1 MIWISLDSVS
11 SSPAD
16 LPRVGMNFR
25 ATTCRRREPVMRAEG
40 GAHSLASA
48 CSIPRPRSLLDDC
61 CTACLL
67 AAPGPASVNLPER
80 AFSDQLQYVVR
91 LHVLQLQL
99 RVSANLRS
107 KPIPAQILNL
117 NVALGAG
124 VRGNHD

>member
-48 CSIPRPRSLLDDC
+48 CS
-61 CTACLL
+61 TAYLL

-80 AFSDQLQYVVR
+80 TFSDQLQYVVR
-91 LHVLQLQL
+91 LHVIQLEL
-99 RVSANLRS
+99 RICAVSLYLR
-107 KPIPAQILNL
+107 
-117 NVALGAG
+117 
-124 VRGNHD
+124 RF